1 MKNNNVPQ
9 HEIAELG
16 QQPQPQHQH
25 HQQQQQHH
33 DPGQIQ
39 ITDLR
44 HQSLNEILKNNMEI
58 MKPSGHHDHD
68 HHHTL
73 HGLHHGYDDHH
84 GGMDCTELIGDNNN
98 NRRSDSNNNHTVG
111 TANHQQQ
118 QQQQLTGSQRGIAH
132 GGSHATPGTPNSSTA
147 GPAATAADCP
157 DDDLSK
163 SQLILIDDERSSLH
177 DDDDTLTPSLQSQ
190 LERLTSHGGIGL
202 SSGSPAYSAHTGGH
216 TGRNGPAS
224 GHSGSH
230 GGSHGPGPTMHH
242 QTLQSDFQPPYF
254 PPPFHHTT
262 QSPPQQQN
270 HGLDYLS
277 TDPYGQPLS
286 SLHHAPLHH
295 YNQLAGLRPSQEQ
308 LGLHRSHRESELQQH
323 VTQLSH
329 GFPYSDRRSDYSGSI
344 GSGAG
349 ATRLG
354 AHEHDP
360 LALHQALQSAVD
372 DGQNPVIDE
381 NAGFMSDLP
390 LLKNFPITDIKK
402 DSSQINLGSP
412 SDVFCSVP
420 GRLSLLSST
429 SKYKVTVAEVQRR
442 LSPPECLNAS
452 LLGGVLRRAKSKN
465 GGRLLREK
473 LEKIGL
479 NLPAGRRKAANVT
492 LLTSLVEGEA
502 IHLARDFGYVC
513 ETEFPARQ
521 VAEYLSRQYSEP
533 QESYRRK
540 ELLLNTKQ
548 VTKEL
553 MDLLNQDRS
562 PLCNTRPQHILDP
575 SIQRHLT
582 HFSLISHGF
591 GSPAIVAA
599 LTAIQNYLNESIKHL
614 DKMYPGNGGSMV
626 TSSLDKNKMESD
638 KK

>member
-1 MKNNNVPQ
+1 MTFRCVP
-9 HEIAELG
+9 
-16 QQPQPQHQH
+16 
-25 HQQQQQHH
+25 
-33 DPGQIQ
+33 
-39 ITDLR
+39 
-44 HQSLNEILKNNMEI
+44 S
-58 MKPSGHHDHD
+58 
-68 HHHTL
+68 
-73 HGLHHGYDDHH
+73 YDA
-84 GGMDCTELIGDNNN
+84 
-98 NRRSDSNNNHTVG
+98 S
-111 TANHQQQ
+111 AQW
-118 QQQQLTGSQRGIAH
+118 
-132 GGSHATPGTPNSSTA
+132 
-147 GPAATAADCP
+147 
-157 DDDLSK
+157 
-163 SQLILIDDERSSLH
+163 
-177 DDDDTLTPSLQSQ
+177 TLTPSLQSQ

-202 SSGSPAYSAHTGGH
+202 SGGSPAYTTHASGH
-216 TGRNGPAS
+216 TGRNGPTS
-224 GHSGSH
+224 GHGGSH
-230 GGSHGPGPTMHH
+230 GSSHGPGPTMHH

-277 TDPYGQPLS
+277 TDPYAQPLS

-329 GFPYSDRRSDYSGSI
+329 GFPYSDRRSDYSGTI
-344 GSGAG
+344 GASAG

-360 LALHQALQSAVD
+360 LSLHQALQSAVD

-402 DSSQINLGSP
+402 DQSQINIGSP

-548 VTKEL
+548 ITKEL

-599 LTAIQNYLNESIKHL
+599 LTAIQNFLNESIKHL

-626 TSSLDKNKMESD
+626 TSSLDKSKMEND